1 MGDKKGHRTE
11 IVFLLCGVVLT
22 IIFIMLGYWITAI
35 LDLMMNN
42 SVDFITG
49 VWIVMDKP
57 FDKYFNNLTPVGVV
71 LGFILAE
78 ILFFFILKKCKGKEE
93 CFGGNEFEPDIID
106 VAYKAEIDYM
116 DDKKASHPSDG
127 ELFSKDSASDIEK
140 ISDDKPIDY
149 VLPGENINANEN
161 LGVNETQENLTF
173 DDKIVTDLLDD
184 YDLPQIAAML
194 QIKKYIDIDNVM
206 LLRKMFKPSMPA
218 EDITSYIKMFYE

>member
-116 DDKKASHPSDG
+116 DDKKASNPSDG
-127 ELFSKDSASDIEK
+127 ELFSKDLDSDLKK
-140 ISDDKPIDY
+140 ISDDKPVDY
-149 VLPGENINANEN
+149 VLPGTNDN
-161 LGVNETQENLTF
+161 LGVEETQEDLTF
-173 DDKIVTDLLDD
+173 DDKIVTDLLND
-184 YDLPQIAAML
+184 YDLSQIAAML